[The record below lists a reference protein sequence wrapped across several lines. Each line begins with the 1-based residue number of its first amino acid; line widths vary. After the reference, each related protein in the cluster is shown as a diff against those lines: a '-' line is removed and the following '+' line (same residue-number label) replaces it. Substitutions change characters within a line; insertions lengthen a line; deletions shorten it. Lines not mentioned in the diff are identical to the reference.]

1 MHNVISPDA
10 GWEAA
15 VSTAVMGEGG
25 ARACEPRRRGNGACD
40 ADAARR
46 ARARA
51 CAEKTRRQ
59 TKSQTQQLQPCHHLQ
74 TLLYST
80 RAPFERR
87 AKT

>member
-46 ARARA
+46 ARARVRGENPA
-51 CAEKTRRQ
+51 PNKKPNPAAATLSSFANVVVLDTR
-59 TKSQTQQLQPCHHLQ
+59 SL
-74 TLLYST
+74 
-80 RAPFERR
+80 
-87 AKT
+87 